1 MLKMPLLIIFH
12 IMIHLGFF
20 TVSAPRPIQSISRNV
35 PEEAKMLYRIM
46 YLKKSLITPIFKSP
60 R

>member
-12 IMIHLGFF
+12 IMINLGFF
-20 TVSAPRPIQSISRNV
+20 NVSAPRPIQSISRNV